1 MGIVSG
7 DCRGVDP
14 LSSAF
19 PQLWPIRVC
28 TCPLHLF
35 NDLALVRSC
44 DVKAYPADPRSK
56 TIKLSD
62 AAIRRSLRSVRDSV
76 VWCSCS
82 LPCLAPSAPFRC
94 ASDVVLAGY
103 ARWCADTIMWASYV
117 HALRGSGAR
126 VSARLWSTGNWIRFP
141 VCYKLR
147 LVLGIGIVTRV

>member
-7 DCRGVDP
+7 ACRGVDP

-19 PQLWPIRVC
+19 LQLWSIRVC

-35 NDLALVRSC
+35 NDLVLVRRC

-62 AAIRRSLRSVRDSV
+62 AAVRRSLRSVRDSV
-76 VWCSCS
+76 VWSSCP
-82 LPCLAPSAPFRC
+82 LPCSAPSALFRD
-94 ASDVVLAGY
+94 ASDVVFAGY
-103 ARWCADTIMWASYV
+103 ARTCADTIMWASFV

-126 VSARLWSTGNWIRFP
+126 VIARLWSTRNWIRFL
-141 VCYKLR
+141 VCSGLSSKVVATWFAGR
-147 LVLGIGIVTRV
+147 